1 MNKIFQNHSDKSYIK
16 HLESELMAQRQTAE
30 MYRQKLVAIEEE
42 NARRK
47 KAEDNDAQLLAK
59 VNSHLLNYENDV
71 FGSETTLERIQVSLK
86 WGNELL

>member
-16 HLESELMAQRQTAE
+16 HLESELMAQRQTTE
-30 MYRQKLVAIEEE
+30 MYRQKLLAIEEE
-42 NARRK
+42 NNRRK
-47 KAEDNDAQLLAK
+47 KAEDNDVQLLAK